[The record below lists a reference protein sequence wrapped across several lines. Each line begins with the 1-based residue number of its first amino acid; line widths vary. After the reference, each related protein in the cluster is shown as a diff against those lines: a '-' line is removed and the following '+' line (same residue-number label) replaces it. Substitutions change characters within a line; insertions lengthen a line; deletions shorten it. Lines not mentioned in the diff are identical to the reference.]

1 MKTKILVNEMPK
13 EPTDCP
19 FAIKNERLV
28 NLPFV
33 CDLKRDKESDIRF
46 GGINFGFS
54 RHSNCVLKTKGCDML
69 CVITNIT

>member
-13 EPTDCP
+13 EPIDCP

-28 NLPFV
+28 NFPFV

-46 GGINFGFS
+46 GGIEFGFS
-54 RHSNCVLKTKGCDML
+54 KHNNCSLKEKGCEML
-69 CVITNIT
+69 CTISSKI